1 MCLIPT
7 CVRMEKPFDAKLTK
21 LLRKESRKQVS
32 CIFSSWLFDS
42 RIIHQRVWSKSHT
55 NTCCICSCLC
65 QNVSFSTNISLALL
79 QKKKKTGTGISEF
92 SKAAE
97 DPGLV
102 REHGLLFECSPEN
115 WTDQKKPPP
124 TMNYW
129 VVG

>member
-1 MCLIPT
+1 MCPIPT
-7 CVRMEKPFDAKLTK
+7 CVTMEKPFDAKVTK
-21 LLRKESRKQVS
+21 LWGKEWHEQVS
-32 CIFSSWLFDS
+32 YIFQAWLLDS
-42 RIIHQRVWSKSHT
+42 RIIHQSPEQITWLYLL
-55 NTCCICSCLC
+55 CLC
-65 QNVSFSTNISLALL
+65 QNVSFSTNISPVVLQ
-79 QKKKKTGTGISEF
+79 QKKKAGSGISEF

>member
-1 MCLIPT
+1 MSLIPT
-7 CVRMEKPFDAKLTK
+7 CVTMEKPFDARVTK
-21 LLRKESRKQVS
+21 LGKRIVS
-32 CIFSSWLFDS
+32 KLVISSKPGFLTAGS
-42 RIIHQRVWSKSHT
+42 SIRVLNRSHGY
-55 NTCCICSCLC
+55 ICSCLC
-65 QNVSFSTNISLALL
+65 QNVSFSTNISPVAL
-79 QKKKKTGTGISEF
+79 QKKKKAGSGISEF